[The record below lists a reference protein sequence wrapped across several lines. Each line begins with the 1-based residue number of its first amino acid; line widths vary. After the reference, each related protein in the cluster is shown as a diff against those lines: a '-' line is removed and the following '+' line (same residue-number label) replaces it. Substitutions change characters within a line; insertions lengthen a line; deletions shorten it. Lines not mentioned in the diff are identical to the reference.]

1 MRREAE
7 WIRDAPDAAA
17 DIGGYTDSID
27 AAEFEADRRTRH
39 AVQYCFV
46 IIGEAL
52 SRLSR
57 RSPELARRIPE
68 LDDTRGF
75 RNVLA
80 HEYDRVEPERIWEAI
95 HDDLPGLELSLK
107 TLLAEI
113 EQADE
118 PD

>member
-1 MRREAE
+1 M
-7 WIRDAPDAAA
+7 DAAA
-17 DIGGYTDSID
+17 F
-27 AAEFEADRRTRH
+27 AADRRTRH

-52 SRLSR
+52 NRLSR
-57 RSPELARRIPE
+57 RSPELARRIPG

-80 HEYDRVEPERIWEAI
+80 HEYDRVEPEEIWEAI
-95 HDDLPGLELSLK
+95 LDDLPGLERALQ

-113 EQADE
+113 EQAETDE
-118 PD
+118 RPRRRGDSGPSGP